1 MKTITIYRYQEMSI
15 KERKRLFERS
25 SADYE
30 QIKSI
35 VTPLMQ
41 EVRDLGDQGIFN
53 DYARRS
59 ISVKNLLV
67 SPKEFKD
74 AYSQINPNFLE
85 AFNVAKN
92 NILQVCKAQKKAL
105 QENSLVNNAGIKVWR
120 EWRPIQSIGI
130 YTPGGHASYPSC
142 LAMCAI
148 PAIVAGCQ
156 DLRVCSPPSTE
167 GKLPPE
173 LLVTANELGIKRV
186 FKVGGSQAIA
196 AMAYG
201 TESISQVLKI
211 VGPGNQYVN
220 AAKLLVYPKTA
231 IDLPAGPSEN
241 LIIADETANPQWVA
255 ADLITDLEHGPDSA
269 GILLTPSHSLAI
281 AVRQEIEKLLPTL
294 ATQETIRKALDQYCA
309 IIVVS
314 SLKEVIDLSN
324 EYGPEHMQIMTKNAR
339 KWASQI
345 KNVGSVFIGDWSTKA
360 GGDYASGANHVL
372 PTGQSAKTVGA
383 LSVDSYGKWV
393 EFQQAS
399 KSGFLSIKKTIETYA
414 DVEGLPAHKLSSII
428 RN

>member
-1 MKTITIYRYQEMSI
+1 MSI
-15 KERKRLFERS
+15 NIYDYKNLNPQIKKRLFERS
-25 SADYE
+25 SADYG
-30 QIKSI
+30 QIKTI
-35 VTPLMQ
+35 VSPLMQ
-41 EVRDLGDQGIFN
+41 EVRELGDQGIFN

-67 SPKEFKD
+67 SSKEFDD
-74 AYSQINPNFLE
+74 AYKQINVNFLS
-85 AFNVAKN
+85 AFSVAKN
-92 NILQVCKAQKKAL
+92 NIMEVCKAQKKAL
-105 QENSLVNNAGIKVWR
+105 QEKSLVNNAGIKVWR
-120 EWRPIQSIGI
+120 EWRHIQSIGI
-130 YTPGGHASYPSC
+130 YTPGGRANYPSC

-148 PAIVAGCQ
+148 PAITAGCQ
-156 DLRVCSPPSTE
+156 DIQVCSPPNSE
-167 GKLPPE
+167 GNLPPE
-173 LLVTANELGIKRV
+173 LLVTANELGIKKV

-201 TESISQVLKI
+201 TESVTPVLKI

-241 LIIADETANPQWVA
+241 LIIADGTANPKWVA

-269 GILLTPSHSLAI
+269 GILLTPSQSLAL
-281 AVRQEIEKLLPTL
+281 AVQKEIEKLLPTL

-309 IIVVS
+309 IIIIS
-314 SLKEVIDLSN
+314 SVEEAIELSN

-339 KWASQI
+339 TWAAQI
-345 KNVGSVFIGDWSTKA
+345 QNAGSVFIGDWSTKA

-383 LSVDSYGKWV
+383 LSVDSFGKWV
-393 EFQQAS
+393 EFQQATR
-399 KSGFLSIKKTIETYA
+399 SGFLSIKKTIETYA
-414 DVEGLPAHKLSSII
+414 DVEGLPAHKLSSTI
-428 RN
+428 RS